1 MNAHLRRT
9 FYLFTLGFVTLVAV
23 LAYWQVYA
31 KEPLAND
38 PANSLQSRRVQEV
51 PRGLILAGDGETELA
66 RSVQGD
72 DGTYSRVYPEGSLY
86 AGVTGY
92 WSTRYGASGLEIG
105 ENSNLSGAGEP
116 ETLDELINQVSGGPQ
131 AGNDVELTL
140 DPELQRLAYD
150 QLAQSSTGR
159 GAVVALN
166 PKNGEI
172 LALASYPSF
181 DPNNIDDNFEELV
194 EDPSFPLVNRATQG
208 LYPPGS
214 TFKVITAAAAL
225 EAGVKPSDRY
235 RDTGT
240 YETPGYSVYNYR
252 ARVYGQQDFQGA
264 LTYSINTIFAR
275 IANESVGAQNLA
287 RTAEDF
293 GFGDAYKDFPLPIS
307 PSVLG
312 PPPEQWDQGNI
323 AQISFGQQTVQS
335 NVFEMGLV
343 AGAIANGGT
352 MMEPRLVRE
361 VRSPDGA
368 VLDRP
373 TSRVHSRAMDGESA
387 QTLNDMMQRA
397 ITDYETGAEIPGV
410 KVAGKTGTAEAPNDE
425 LHSWFI
431 SFAPADDPE
440 IAIAVLVENGQEG
453 YKSALPIAR
462 RLMEAHLRSTG
473 TLSQESQ
480 RSNQPAGQQN
490 ETTQPAGRPN
500 QTSGQPPGQ
509 APNQA
514 PFQFPFQNP
523 FQPPAQGPNQV
534 PGKAQPPG

>member
-225 EAGVKPSDRY
+225 EAGGKPSDRY

-490 ETTQPAGRPN
+490 ETTQPARPPN
-500 QTSGQPPGQ
+500 QTSGQLPGQ